1 VPSSRTTAR
10 GCNEAEEQEE
20 TKARRIEEAEA
31 LGSGE
36 TTSDPLI
43 ALPTYEQSEG
53 LKGVNLVVI
62 VVCRHFTVNRS
73 MLPRC

>member
-1 VPSSRTTAR
+1 MPSSRATAR
-10 GCNEAEEQEE
+10 ACNEAEEQEE
-20 TKARRIEEAEA
+20 TKARRIEEA
-31 LGSGE
+31 LGSGK

-73 MLPRC
+73 RLPRC